1 MRVPEFVKEVVW
13 SFYPPRY
20 HQLAEKPFIKSLY
33 FMSKVLLIA
42 FILAGILFVPRLFL
56 LKDNIESELSKFDVF
71 SLSGNVTQSA
81 PVAIPRHNPWV
92 VVDFNANL
100 TMTKEIFVIDK
111 ETIKYRF
118 ISPKS
123 IPRAQLKDWSANKP
137 RVSGFLSALLIMMLP
152 GIALL
157 LYVRIWLKYFVMV
170 LVFGTFF
177 FIIMELSRYRLRWKQ
192 MLNIAAHA
200 LTAVILVEVIAASIT
215 TVFLIPVMRFLGLN
229 VYAVTTVAFAVLM
242 VMGIVG
248 YYIEAYR
255 RRR

>member
-1 MRVPEFVKEVVW
+1 MRIPEFVKEVVW

-20 HQLAEKPFIKSLY
+20 HQLAEKPFTKSLY
-33 FMSKVLLIA
+33 FMSKVLLVA

-56 LKDNIESELSKFDVF
+56 LKDNIESELSKFDVL
-71 SLSGNVTQSA
+71 SLSGNVSQTA

-92 VVDFNANL
+92 VVDLNANL

-111 ETIKYRF
+111 DTVKYRF

-123 IPRAQLKDWSANKP
+123 IPRAQLEDWSANKP

-152 GIALL
+152 GIAIL
-157 LYVRIWLKYFVMV
+157 LYIRMWLKYFVMV

-192 MLNIAAHA
+192 VLNIAAHA
-200 LTAVILVEVIAASIT
+200 LTAVILVEVVSASIT

-229 VYAVTTVAFAVLM
+229 VYAVTTVAFAVLI

-248 YYIEAYR
+248 YYIEDYR
-255 RRR
+255 RKR

>member
-20 HQLAEKPFIKSLY
+20 HQLAEKPFTKSVY

-71 SLSGNVTQSA
+71 SLSGNVSQSA

-92 VVDFNANL
+92 VVDLNANL
-100 TMTKEIFVIDK
+100 TMTKEIFVFDK

-123 IPRAQLKDWSANKP
+123 IPRAQLEDWSANKP
-137 RVSGFLSALLIMMLP
+137 RVSSFLSALLIMMLP

-157 LYVRIWLKYFVMV
+157 LFIRMWLKYFVMV

-200 LTAVILVEVIAASIT
+200 LTAVILVEVVSASIT

-229 VYAVTTVAFAVLM
+229 VYAVTTLAFAVLM

-248 YYIEAYR
+248 YYIEDYR
-255 RRR
+255 RKR